1 MTWSRMMPRLFRCI
15 GELVITAGVLW
26 LGFTAYQMLGESAV
40 VTYAQHRLGGD
51 LERVWRS
58 DGATTSPEPTQ
69 SGRHRPVRIGAPFV
83 RLAIPALG
91 QRWTV
96 VEGVDPT
103 DLRTAP
109 GHYPST
115 ANPGEL
121 GNFAVAGHRSGGL
134 FLDLDRVV
142 EGALVTVETRESVF
156 TYRVYRTEVVL
167 PDDMRPIAPNPDT
180 QYKGSPRALLTLTTC
195 EPKWSNSHRL
205 IVHAELTRVR
215 HKP

>member
-1 MTWSRMMPRLFRCI
+1 LRCT

-26 LGFTAYQMLGESAV
+26 LYFTAYQMLGEPAV
-40 VTYAQHRLGGD
+40 VSDAQQRLGGD

-58 DGATTSPEPTQ
+58 GGADTSLGPAQ
-69 SGRHRPVRIGAPFV
+69 SGRHRPSSPGSPFV
-83 RLAIPALG
+83 RLTIPALG

-96 VEGVDPT
+96 VEGVDPS

-121 GNFAVAGHRSGGL
+121 GNFAVAGHRTGGL
-134 FLDLDRVV
+134 FLDLDRVAD
-142 EGALVTVETRESVF
+142 GALITAETRDSVF
-156 TYRVYRTEVVL
+156 TYTVYRTEVVL

-180 QYKGSPRALLTLTTC
+180 RYKGSPRALLTLTTC

-205 IVHAELTRVR
+205 TIHAELTYVR
-215 HKP
+215 HKL